1 MKIHL
6 VKHHEKGKKLG
17 SIRKDAAEQLE
28 LVKSEEEQTVNKMT
42 ADSELGIKVAFET
55 SQKGHHNKAKLVAA
69 LKNIYNK
76 LEDKSA
82 FHEEFVHYLKYAMI
96 VYKREP
102 AVENVIEFVSR
113 FATSFDVPV
122 SNEETTEDEE
132 EEEIENP
139 FLNFLFNFLLE
150 SHNANSHAVRFRA
163 CQLINKVLGGMAEN
177 AQIDDDL
184 FDQIHETM
192 LVRVTDKFPNV
203 RIQAALAM
211 ARLQEPQNPDCPT
224 IKAYILILEND
235 SNPEVR
241 RAVLSCIAPCA
252 QTLPKILRRTR
263 DVKENV
269 RKLAYQVL
277 AEKVHIRALSIA
289 RRVGLLQRG
298 LNDVSAA
305 VREVVQ
311 RKLLPAWLKLLQG
324 DILELLHRLDVE
336 NSPDVAASALSSIFA
351 LWAPQELLQD
361 RILLDSRK
369 LIPVENLTCEKVLYW
384 RALCQFVKS
393 KGDEGEEMLEQLLP
407 EAAVFAE
414 YLYGY
419 LQSIPVLT
427 DEEKSDFSKVELS
440 MTKEF
445 IGQELITL
453 VGCLDTEEE
462 GGRKRVLTVLQE
474 MLVLPNTPTALVALL
489 VEKLVSLL
497 KDDDRRI
504 QVVAEIISDVR
515 EPIMPVADPI
525 DEKESR
531 RRQVKLAEVKVK
543 IFEAKQSLEECITAQ
558 EFSRASDLKDSITEL
573 EALKNQLMK
582 EAEEPDMKQVRV
594 EKSTVSGG
602 KMPSSSSE
610 MSVLNQET
618 GINGQAPNNDSKN
631 DPETLLKCLTMCSE
645 LLKQMCIKKGIGPTV
660 NEILESLILPGIAS
674 AHPAVRNMAV
684 ICLGTCALHSKD
696 LANRHLVLL
705 LQIAQLDER
714 KIRVSAL
721 KAVIDQLHLN
731 GFDMVRETRAQPLD
745 EDSGSEDSRAP
756 AEEQAKEP
764 DGEAESTVQSILRML
779 SEFLDSEV
787 SDLRTEAAE
796 GLAKLM
802 YSGRLC
808 SPKLLSRLVLL
819 WYNPVTE
826 DDTRLRHCLGVFFQ
840 LYSRESRSYQECLE
854 ESFLPT
860 LETLLNAPATSPLAE
875 VDISNVAELFIEL
888 TRQDALA
895 HPGKDKGF
903 EDVSVHDSLAV
914 RLCNEILR
922 DPTAPEVRLYA
933 KSLGM
938 LRLSPEDSTARKD
951 LLLLLEEV
959 QQVVNDKICLKAIQK
974 VTCHLKGGS
983 QESNGVVQES
993 NGVESAMDGKESTED
1008 GLTSEEQQTASKR
1021 PKRGQRKTS
1030 TAKMAKLSKAKDSED
1045 SDGENVP
1052 EAPTPMTRPS
1062 RRAKTAALEKTKMD
1076 LTALISQEANNT
1088 PE

>member
-1 MKIHL
+1 
-6 VKHHEKGKKLG
+6 
-17 SIRKDAAEQLE
+17 
-28 LVKSEEEQTVNKMT
+28 MT
-42 ADSELGIKVAFET
+42 TDSELGIKEAFERA
-55 SQKGHHNKAKLVAA
+55 QKGHQNKAKLVAA
-69 LKNIYNK
+69 LKSTYNK

-102 AVENVIEFVSR
+102 VVENVMDFVSR
-113 FATSFDVPV
+113 FATCFDIPG
-122 SNEETTEDEE
+122 SNEEAAEE
-132 EEEIENP
+132 EEEEEEEVENP
-139 FLNFLFNFLLE
+139 FLNYLFNFLLE

-163 CQLINKVLGGMAEN
+163 CQLINKVLGSMAEN

-184 FDQIHETM
+184 FDRIHETM

-224 IKAYILILEND
+224 IAAYILILEND

-252 QTLPKILRRTR
+252 QTLPRILRRTR

-289 RRVGLLQRG
+289 QRVSLLQRG
-298 LNDVSAA
+298 LNDASAA
-305 VREVVQ
+305 VKEVVQ

-324 DILELLHRLDVE
+324 DVLELLHRLDVE
-336 NSPDVAASALSSIFA
+336 NSPDVAASALSSVFT
-351 LWAPQELLQD
+351 LWTPEELLQD
-361 RILLDSRK
+361 RVQLDGRK
-369 LIPVENLTCEKVLYW
+369 LIPVESLTCEKVLYW
-384 RALCQFVKS
+384 RALCQFAKS
-393 KGDEGEEMLEQLLP
+393 KGDEGEDMLEQLLP

-427 DEEKSDFSKVELS
+427 EEEKADFSKVELA

-445 IGQELITL
+445 VGQELVTL

-462 GGRKRVLTVLQE
+462 GGRGSIPWSVLQE

-515 EPIMPVADPI
+515 EPIVPVTDPI
-525 DEKESR
+525 DENETR
-531 RRQVKLAEVKVK
+531 RRQVRLAEVKVK
-543 IFEAKQSLEECITAQ
+543 IFEAKQSLEECIAAQ
-558 EFSRASDLKDSITEL
+558 EFSHASELKDTITEL
-573 EALKNQLMK
+573 ENLKNQLMRD
-582 EAEEPDMKQVRV
+582 AEQPDMKEVRV
-594 EKSTVSGG
+594 E
-602 KMPSSSSE
+602 
-610 MSVLNQET
+610 
-618 GINGQAPNNDSKN
+618 KN

-645 LLKQMCIKKGIGPTV
+645 LLKQMSIKKGIGPTM
-660 NEILESLILPGIAS
+660 NAILESLVC
-674 AHPAVRNMAV
+674 PAWHRQRSSPQTTTWGSCNMAV

-705 LQIAQLDER
+705 LQIAQLDEP

-731 GFDMVRETRAQPLD
+731 GFDVVRETPPQPPARD
-745 EDSGSEDSRAP
+745 SGSEDSGSEDGGRP
-756 AEEQAKEP
+756 AGGPTEEASQGPE
-764 DGEAESTVQSILRML
+764 GEGENTAQSVLRML
-779 SEFLDSEV
+779 SEFLDSEI

-808 SPKLLSRLVLL
+808 SAKLLSRLVLL

-840 LYSRESRSYQECLE
+840 LYSRESRAYQECLE

-860 LETLLNAPATSPLAE
+860 MQTLLNAPATSPLAE
-875 VDISNVAELFIEL
+875 VDVSNVAELFIEL
-888 TRQDALA
+888 TRPDALA
-895 HPGKDKGF
+895 HPSKDAGF
-903 EDVSVHDSLAV
+903 QDVSVHDSLAV
-914 RLCNEILR
+914 RLSNEILR
-922 DPTAPEVRLYA
+922 DPSAPEVRLYA
-933 KSLGM
+933 RSLST
-938 LRLSPEDSTARKD
+938 LQLSTEDSTAKKD

-959 QQVVNDKICLKAIQK
+959 RQEVSDKISLRAIEKVLCQLKVGPK
-974 VTCHLKGGS
+974 DRS
-983 QESNGVVQES
+983 GVPQDNAGPEQALEETE
-993 NGVESAMDGKESTED
+993 GPED
-1008 GLTSEEQQTASKR
+1008 GQTCEEHLTASKR
-1021 PKRGQRKTS
+1021 PKRGQRKTT
-1030 TAKMAKLSKAKDSED
+1030 TAKVAKFSKGRESSGD

-1052 EAPTPMTRPS
+1052 EAPTPVARPS
-1062 RRAKTAALEKTKMD
+1062 RRAKSTALQRTKMD
-1076 LTALISQEANNT
+1076 LTALINQEVDGS
-1088 PE
+1088 E

>member
-1 MKIHL
+1 
-6 VKHHEKGKKLG
+6 
-17 SIRKDAAEQLE
+17 
-28 LVKSEEEQTVNKMT
+28 MT
-42 ADSELGIKVAFET
+42 TDSELGIKEAFERA
-55 SQKGHHNKAKLVAA
+55 QKGHQNKAKLVAA
-69 LKNIYNK
+69 LKSTYNK

-102 AVENVIEFVSR
+102 VVENVMDFVSR
-113 FATSFDVPV
+113 FATCFDIPG
-122 SNEETTEDEE
+122 SNEEAAEE
-132 EEEIENP
+132 EEEEEEVDNP
-139 FLNFLFNFLLE
+139 FLNYLFNFLLE

-163 CQLINKVLGGMAEN
+163 CQLINKVLGSMAEN

-184 FDQIHETM
+184 FDRIHETM

-224 IKAYILILEND
+224 IAAYILILEND

-252 QTLPKILRRTR
+252 QTLPRILRRTR

-289 RRVGLLQRG
+289 QRVSLLQRG
-298 LNDVSAA
+298 LNDASAA
-305 VREVVQ
+305 VKEVVQ

-324 DILELLHRLDVE
+324 DVLELLHRLDVE
-336 NSPDVAASALSSIFA
+336 NSPDVAASALSSVFT
-351 LWAPQELLQD
+351 LWTPEELLQD
-361 RILLDSRK
+361 RVQLDGRK
-369 LIPVENLTCEKVLYW
+369 LIPVESLTCEKVLYW
-384 RALCQFVKS
+384 RALCQFAKS
-393 KGDEGEEMLEQLLP
+393 KGDEGEDMLEQLLP

-427 DEEKSDFSKVELS
+427 EEEKADFSKVELA

-445 IGQELITL
+445 VGQELVTL

-462 GGRKRVLTVLQE
+462 GGRKRVLAVLQE

-515 EPIMPVADPI
+515 EPIVPVTDPI
-525 DEKESR
+525 DENETR
-531 RRQVKLAEVKVK
+531 RRQVRLAEVKVK
-543 IFEAKQSLEECITAQ
+543 IFEAKQSLEECIAAQ
-558 EFSRASDLKDSITEL
+558 EFSHASELKDTITEL
-573 EALKNQLMK
+573 ENLKNQLMRD
-582 EAEEPDMKQVRV
+582 AEQPDMKEVRV
-594 EKSTVSGG
+594 EKPPVYNSQGSSPEPSALST
-602 KMPSSSSE
+602 SE
-610 MSVLNQET
+610 MCVHNQES
-618 GINGQAPNNDSKN
+618 GIIERAANNDPEN

-645 LLKQMCIKKGIGPTV
+645 LLKQMSIKKGIGPTM
-660 NEILESLILPGIAS
+660 NAILESLVLPGIAS

-705 LQIAQLDER
+705 LQIAQLDEP

-731 GFDMVRETRAQPLD
+731 GFDVVRETPPQPPARD
-745 EDSGSEDSRAP
+745 SGSEDSGSEDGGRP
-756 AEEQAKEP
+756 AGGPTEEASQGPE
-764 DGEAESTVQSILRML
+764 GEGENTAQSVLRML
-779 SEFLDSEV
+779 SEFLDSEI

-808 SPKLLSRLVLL
+808 SAKLLSRLVLL

-840 LYSRESRSYQECLE
+840 LYSRDSRAYQECLE

-860 LETLLNAPATSPLAE
+860 MQTLLNAPATSPLAE
-875 VDISNVAELFIEL
+875 VDVSNVAELFIEL
-888 TRQDALA
+888 TRPDALA
-895 HPGKDKGF
+895 HPSKDAGF
-903 EDVSVHDSLAV
+903 QDVSVHDSLAV
-914 RLCNEILR
+914 RLSNEILR
-922 DPTAPEVRLYA
+922 DPSAPEVRLYA
-933 KSLGM
+933 RSLST
-938 LRLSPEDSTARKD
+938 LQLSTEDSTAKKD
-951 LLLLLEEV
+951 VLLLLEEV
-959 QQVVNDKICLKAIQK
+959 RQEVSDKISLRAIEKVLCQLKVGPK
-974 VTCHLKGGS
+974 DRS
-983 QESNGVVQES
+983 GVPQDNAGPEQALEETE
-993 NGVESAMDGKESTED
+993 GPED
-1008 GLTSEEQQTASKR
+1008 GQTCEEHLTASKR
-1021 PKRGQRKTS
+1021 PKRGQRKTT
-1030 TAKMAKLSKAKDSED
+1030 TAKVAKFSKGRESSGD

-1052 EAPTPMTRPS
+1052 EAPTPVARPS
-1062 RRAKTAALEKTKMD
+1062 RRAKSTALQRTKMD
-1076 LTALISQEANNT
+1076 LTALINQEVDGS
-1088 PE
+1088 E

>member
-1 MKIHL
+1 
-6 VKHHEKGKKLG
+6 
-17 SIRKDAAEQLE
+17 
-28 LVKSEEEQTVNKMT
+28 MT
-42 ADSELGIKVAFET
+42 ATSELGIKEAFERA
-55 SQKGHHNKAKLVAA
+55 QKGHNNKAKLVAA
-69 LKNIYNK
+69 LKNTYNK
-76 LEDKSA
+76 LEDKCP

-102 AVENVIEFVSR
+102 VVENVMEFVSR

-122 SNEETTEDEE
+122 SNEETEE
-132 EEEIENP
+132 EEEEEEEEEGENP
-139 FLNFLFNFLLE
+139 FLNYLFSFLLE

-163 CQLINKVLGGMAEN
+163 CQLINKILGGMAEN

-184 FDQIHETM
+184 FDRIHETM
-192 LVRVTDKFPNV
+192 LIRVTDKFPNV

-289 RRVGLLQRG
+289 QRVSLLQQG
-298 LNDVSAA
+298 LNDAA
-305 VREVVQ
+305 GAVKEVV
-311 RKLLPAWLKLLQG
+311 RGKLLPAWLKLLQG
-324 DILELLHRLDVE
+324 DVLELLHRLDVE
-336 NSPDVAASALSSIFA
+336 NSPDVAASALSSVFT
-351 LWAPQELLQD
+351 LWPPEELLQD
-361 RILLDSRK
+361 RVQLDGRK
-369 LIPVENLTCEKVLYW
+369 LIPVESLSCEKVLYW
-384 RALCQFVKS
+384 RALCQFIRS
-393 KGDEGEEMLEQLLP
+393 KGDEGDEMLEQLLP
-407 EAAVFAE
+407 EAAAFAE
-414 YLYGY
+414 YLYSY

-427 DEEKSDFSKVELS
+427 EEEKADFNKVELT

-462 GGRKRVLTVLQE
+462 GGRRRVLAVLQE

-489 VEKLVSLL
+489 VEKLVALL
-497 KDDDRRI
+497 KEDDRRI

-515 EPIMPVADPI
+515 EPIAPVADPI
-525 DEKESR
+525 DENETR
-531 RRQVKLAEVKVK
+531 RRQVRLAEVKVK
-543 IFEAKQSLEECITAQ
+543 IFEAKQSLEESIAAQ
-558 EFSRASDLKDSITEL
+558 DFSRASELKDAITEL
-573 EALKNQLMK
+573 ENLKNQLIKEAVEPEMK
-582 EAEEPDMKQVRV
+582 EVRV
-594 EKSTVSGG
+594 E
-602 KMPSSSSE
+602 
-610 MSVLNQET
+610 
-618 GINGQAPNNDSKN
+618 KN

-645 LLKQMCIKKGIGPTV
+645 LLKQMSIKKGIGPTM
-660 NEILESLILPGIAS
+660 NAILESLILPGIAN

-684 ICLGTCALHSKD
+684 ICLGTCALYSKD

-705 LQIAQLDER
+705 LQIAHLDEP

-731 GFDMVRETRAQPLD
+731 GFDMVREKPSQP
-745 EDSGSEDSRAP
+745 RAP
-756 AEEQAKEP
+756 ASGSDDSRGSDDSVPAEDQAEEASKEA
-764 DGEAESTVQSILRML
+764 DSEGESTAQSILTML
-779 SEFLDSEV
+779 SEFLDSEI
-787 SDLRTEAAE
+787 SDLRTETAE

-802 YSGRLC
+802 YSGRL
-808 SPKLLSRLVLL
+808 SSAKLLSRLVLL

-860 LETLLNAPATSPLAE
+860 LQTLLNAPATSPLAE
-875 VDISNVAELFIEL
+875 VDIANVAELFIEL
-888 TRQDALA
+888 TRPDALA
-895 HPGKDKGF
+895 RPGKDTGF
-903 EDVSVHDSLAV
+903 QGISVHDSLAA

-933 KSLGM
+933 KSLSA
-938 LRLSPEDSTARKD
+938 LQLSVEDGTSKKD

-959 QQVVNDKICLKAIQK
+959 QQEVNDKICLRAIEK
-974 VTCHLKGGS
+974 VLCQLKG
-983 QESNGVVQES
+983 ETKDRNGVAQDTHGLGQAV
-993 NGVESAMDGKESTED
+993 DGMEGRED
-1008 GLTSEEQQTASKR
+1008 GQTCEEPLTASKR
-1021 PKRGQRKTS
+1021 PKRGQRKTT
-1030 TAKMAKLSKAKDSED
+1030 TAKMAKVSKARESSED

-1052 EAPTPMTRPS
+1052 EASAPATRLS

-1076 LTALISQEANNT
+1076 LTALMSQEANGS
-1088 PE
+1088 